1 MGNINRRQLIGSA
14 AALTFFPRYGAFADE
29 NADLLSAQEVSVQ
42 LLPDGYG
49 TTNLWGYNGS
59 APGAEIRVTK
69 GGRVTRTL
77 RNGLS
82 QPTSVHWHG
91 IRIANAM
98 DGVSGLTQDA
108 VQPGD
113 AFTYDFVAP
122 DAGTYW
128 YHAHN
133 MSTQQVGMGLYGPLI
148 VEEAVLPDID
158 REEVLVLDDWLIN
171 PDTAQLDPDFAAPH
185 ALSHAG
191 RIGNYITTNGIANL
205 TLPARKNER
214 LRLRLIN
221 ASNARIF
228 PLELQG
234 LDGWIV
240 AMDGMPLAEPQKV
253 AQAIV
258 LGPAQR
264 VDLIVDVTADVGDLA
279 HLVYLERRDAFS
291 QVAFAVSD
299 EGASTTRPAPA
310 ALPPNHIAPVNL
322 GEATALTLNME
333 GGAMGGLRAATLG
346 GVQKSMREIVD
357 AGRFW
362 AFNGAV
368 DGMEGPPLARLS
380 LGETVRLT
388 IRNDTA
394 FPHAMHLHGMHFH
407 EIGDDGSLGPL
418 RDTTLLER
426 STTREIAFVA
436 DNPGEWLL
444 HCHMLSHAA
453 SGMTT
458 RIVVA

>member
-1 MGNINRRQLIGSA
+1 MRSLNRRQFIASA
-14 AALTFFPRYGAFADE
+14 TALATLPSSRAFADA

-42 LLPDGYG
+42 LLPDDYG
-49 TTNLWGYNGS
+49 RTTLWGFSGN
-59 APGAEIRVTK
+59 APGAEIRVAQ
-69 GGRVTRTL
+69 GSRVKRML
-77 RNGLS
+77 RNTLS

-91 IRIANAM
+91 IRIDNAM
-98 DGVSGLTQDA
+98 DGVSGLTQNA
-108 VQPGD
+108 VLPGAEFD
-113 AFTYDFVAP
+113 YDFVAP

-133 MSTQQVGMGLYGPLI
+133 MSTQQVARGLYGPLI
-148 VEEAVLPDID
+148 VEEADKIDID
-158 REEVLVLDDWLIN
+158 REEVLVLDDWLVN
-171 PDTAQLDPDFAAPH
+171 PDTAQLDDDFEASH

-191 RIGNYITTNGIANL
+191 RIGNFITTNATYNL
-205 TLPARKNER
+205 VLNTRKNER

-228 PLELQG
+228 PLQLQG
-234 LDGWIV
+234 LDGWTV
-240 AMDGMPLAEPQKV
+240 ALDGMPLAVPQKV
-253 AQAIV
+253 TEALV

-264 VDLIVDVTADVGDLA
+264 VDLIVDVIADSGETA
-279 HLVYLERRDAFS
+279 HLVHLGQQEAFS
-291 QVAFAVSD
+291 QVAFEVGTG
-299 EGASTTRPAPA
+299 GATTRRAAPD
-310 ALPPNHIAPVNL
+310 ALPPNNYTPVDL
-322 GEATALTLNME
+322 GKATALTLNME
-333 GGAMGGLRAATLG
+333 GGAMGGLRTATLG
-346 GVQKSMREIVD
+346 GEEKSMREIVD

-362 AFNGAV
+362 AFNGAA
-368 DGMEGPPLARLS
+368 DGMDGPPLARVS
-380 LGETVRLT
+380 IGEHVRVA

-407 EIGDDGSLGPL
+407 EVAEDGSLGSL

-426 STTREIAFVA
+426 NTSCEIAFVA

-453 SGMTT
+453 SGMMT